1 MKNFLIFCSIIFFAL
16 AACNTDKEAN
26 VSPDQ
31 YWDMAKQDSVML
43 RILPYLAKLPRQA
56 THETKFNPIYEPYY
70 KGLLSDFKFKALS
83 LTEDGSYYFMMD
95 RTAPSLYGKR
105 IAVAG
110 KLKVDLDTYK
120 IEEYEEVFWT
130 FKLKEPVLTERSMF
144 LFKELIAG
152 KSLEAYLP
160 MNSEEEYIEF
170 PDLHNVY
177 NAQARKWEFLHAEE
191 Q

>member
-1 MKNFLIFCSIIFFAL
+1 
-16 AACNTDKEAN
+16 
-26 VSPDQ
+26 
-31 YWDMAKQDSVML
+31 MAKQDSVML